1 MLGPEGHLYLAATDG
16 DRPGT
21 VVWRLTSDDDFESV
35 RVVAVD
41 RYGENDRA
49 VALAVAQHRVWAIDG
64 HPEAF
69 EAFRPDTADYA
80 IAPFSS

>member
-1 MLGPEGHLYLAATDG
+1 M
-16 DRPGT
+16 
-21 VVWRLTSDDDFESV
+21 

-41 RYGENDRA
+41 RHGEDDRA

-69 EAFRPDTADYA
+69 EAFRPDTADYV
-80 IAPFSS
+80 IAPFSG